1 MAKKSEDKKN
11 IACGAAAGS
20 ETVWYNDRNRGN
32 KFRKIEACYS
42 SLEAAK
48 AFVVATPFS
57 FEYTGNKEVD
67 NYVEN
72 LVRLNDLK
80 SMNFISFAKNVLEFI
95 HYGVSITEVVWQEDS
110 QGLPFP
116 AYCVKVN
123 PERLSYENGVFVDRN
138 TGKPFDLTKYYIAV
152 ESISDQGFDTSLLD
166 AIEPV
171 CKIINEANKTL
182 PPAIRKY
189 KNQPKVGVVKSTGN
203 ITTDQAN
210 CETISGLLSGMDE
223 KSTITVTDLEKIFPG
238 IIADIEKVQTVE
250 DKQEMKILRAYIGHS
265 ELLAGSGTGNNTKMI
280 KIMEIAD
287 HYKRFRV
294 SVLEK
299 CINELLTNLVY
310 GRWNMNYAVPYLRF
324 DIDTEAEKAKK
335 LAEAKQLPGNNDV
348 EIA

>member
-1 MAKKSEDKKN
+1 MTVNKKKN
-11 IACGAAAGS
+11 IATGATAGDG
-20 ETVWYNDRNRGN
+20 VLWYNDRNRGD
-32 KFRKIEACYS
+32 KFREIEACYS

-57 FEYTGNKEVD
+57 FEHTGNKEVD
-67 NYVEN
+67 TYVEN
-72 LVRLNDLK
+72 LIRINDLK
-80 SMNFISFAKNVLEFI
+80 SMNFLSFAKNVLEFV
-95 HYGVSITEVVWQEDS
+95 HYGVSVTEIVWKKDGDE
-110 QGLPFP
+110 LPYP

-123 PERLSYENGVFVDRN
+123 PNRLSYDNGVFVDRN

-152 ESISDQGFDTSLLD
+152 ESISDRGFDTALLN

-171 CKIINEANKTL
+171 CKVIVEANKTL

-189 KNQPKVGVVKSTGN
+189 KNQPKVGVATASGDT
-203 ITTDQAN
+203 TTDQQN
-210 CETISGLLSGMDE
+210 CETIGGLLSGMDE
-223 KSTITVTDLEKIFPG
+223 KSTTVVTGLEKIFPG
-238 IIADIEKVQTVE
+238 LVADIEKVQTVQ

-299 CINELLTNLVY
+299 CINELLSNLVY
-310 GRWNMNYAVPYLRF
+310 GRFGLNFAVPYLRF
-324 DIDTEAEKAKK
+324 DIDTEADKAKK
-335 LAEAKQLPGNNDV
+335 LVASKQVPGNNEV